1 MTNLDHLKNV
11 PIFADLSSSDLEK
24 ISNKMILRNYNKGQV
39 ILLEESKGETFFVIK
54 TGEVK
59 VTKLSDD
66 GREVI
71 LAILGESEFF
81 GEMSLLD
88 GEGRSANIVANED
101 STALTLSRNDFLS
114 CLESYPKIAI
124 SLLEELAVRLRK
136 SDKHIES
143 LSLSDSEHR
152 IGITI
157 ARLAEEIGTIK
168 KGVVSIKKLPF
179 QQDIANMAGTSR
191 ETVSR
196 TIKLFED
203 KKILTRNGRALTI
216 FDFNSFKKV
225 FFLNLLRMSKKFVDQ
240 IRSNN
245 QIAISKAITSIESGD
260 IFNKSFLDEIYK
272 YSTSSLRIGIT
283 GPPGAGKSTLTD
295 KLIDKFLQSN
305 KSVGVIAVD
314 PTSPFTGGALLG
326 DRVRM
331 NNYLWNDDV
340 FIRSLGARGE
350 LGGLSKKTQ
359 EIGDI
364 LAASGK
370 DIIIYETV
378 GVGQGEHDIIKQVD
392 IVIVVLVPESGD
404 EIQLMKAGI
413 IEIGDIF
420 VINKS
425 DRQGSNKLAQS
436 LKNILHS
443 TFSKKKLEPEVFL
456 TSADR
461 GDGIDS
467 LYKGIDDVNDV
478 FVNNGTLT
486 DKRNNRLKNRVFQ
499 IVKDQ
504 LLGEFWTSKKINRLN
519 KSIKNINNTNDSP
532 SKIAKMMIDE
542 KK

>member
-24 ISNKMILRNYNKGQV
+24 ISKKMILRNYNKGQV

-216 FDFNSFKKV
+216 FDFNSFKK
-225 FFLNLLRMSKKFVDQ
+225 
-240 IRSNN
+240 
-245 QIAISKAITSIESGD
+245 
-260 IFNKSFLDEIYK
+260 SF
-272 YSTSSLRIGIT
+272 S
-283 GPPGAGKSTLTD
+283 
-295 KLIDKFLQSN
+295 
-305 KSVGVIAVD
+305 
-314 PTSPFTGGALLG
+314 
-326 DRVRM
+326 
-331 NNYLWNDDV
+331 
-340 FIRSLGARGE
+340 
-350 LGGLSKKTQ
+350 
-359 EIGDI
+359 
-364 LAASGK
+364 
-370 DIIIYETV
+370 
-378 GVGQGEHDIIKQVD
+378 
-392 IVIVVLVPESGD
+392 
-404 EIQLMKAGI
+404 
-413 IEIGDIF
+413 
-420 VINKS
+420 
-425 DRQGSNKLAQS
+425 
-436 LKNILHS
+436 
-443 TFSKKKLEPEVFL
+443 
-456 TSADR
+456 
-461 GDGIDS
+461 
-467 LYKGIDDVNDV
+467 
-478 FVNNGTLT
+478 
-486 DKRNNRLKNRVFQ
+486 
-499 IVKDQ
+499 
-504 LLGEFWTSKKINRLN
+504 
-519 KSIKNINNTNDSP
+519 
-532 SKIAKMMIDE
+532 
-542 KK
+542 

>member
-196 TIKLFED
+196 IFTNVILLKLSRSEASQ
-203 KKILTRNGRALTI
+203 TV
-216 FDFNSFKKV
+216 S
-225 FFLNLLRMSKKFVDQ
+225 NLGSSK
-240 IRSNN
+240 
-245 QIAISKAITSIESGD
+245 G
-260 IFNKSFLDEIYK
+260 
-272 YSTSSLRIGIT
+272 
-283 GPPGAGKSTLTD
+283 
-295 KLIDKFLQSN
+295 
-305 KSVGVIAVD
+305 
-314 PTSPFTGGALLG
+314 
-326 DRVRM
+326 
-331 NNYLWNDDV
+331 
-340 FIRSLGARGE
+340 
-350 LGGLSKKTQ
+350 
-359 EIGDI
+359 
-364 LAASGK
+364 
-370 DIIIYETV
+370 
-378 GVGQGEHDIIKQVD
+378 
-392 IVIVVLVPESGD
+392 
-404 EIQLMKAGI
+404 
-413 IEIGDIF
+413 
-420 VINKS
+420 
-425 DRQGSNKLAQS
+425 
-436 LKNILHS
+436 
-443 TFSKKKLEPEVFL
+443 
-456 TSADR
+456 
-461 GDGIDS
+461 
-467 LYKGIDDVNDV
+467 
-478 FVNNGTLT
+478 
-486 DKRNNRLKNRVFQ
+486 
-499 IVKDQ
+499 
-504 LLGEFWTSKKINRLN
+504 
-519 KSIKNINNTNDSP
+519 
-532 SKIAKMMIDE
+532 
-542 KK
+542 

>member
-39 ILLEESKGETFFVIK
+39 ILLEESKGETFFVIN

-71 LAILGESEFF
+71 LAILGESDFF

-216 FDFNSFKKV
+216 FDFNSFKK
-225 FFLNLLRMSKKFVDQ
+225 
-240 IRSNN
+240 
-245 QIAISKAITSIESGD
+245 
-260 IFNKSFLDEIYK
+260 SF
-272 YSTSSLRIGIT
+272 S
-283 GPPGAGKSTLTD
+283 
-295 KLIDKFLQSN
+295 
-305 KSVGVIAVD
+305 
-314 PTSPFTGGALLG
+314 
-326 DRVRM
+326 
-331 NNYLWNDDV
+331 
-340 FIRSLGARGE
+340 
-350 LGGLSKKTQ
+350 
-359 EIGDI
+359 
-364 LAASGK
+364 
-370 DIIIYETV
+370 
-378 GVGQGEHDIIKQVD
+378 
-392 IVIVVLVPESGD
+392 
-404 EIQLMKAGI
+404 
-413 IEIGDIF
+413 
-420 VINKS
+420 
-425 DRQGSNKLAQS
+425 
-436 LKNILHS
+436 
-443 TFSKKKLEPEVFL
+443 
-456 TSADR
+456 
-461 GDGIDS
+461 
-467 LYKGIDDVNDV
+467 
-478 FVNNGTLT
+478 
-486 DKRNNRLKNRVFQ
+486 
-499 IVKDQ
+499 
-504 LLGEFWTSKKINRLN
+504 
-519 KSIKNINNTNDSP
+519 
-532 SKIAKMMIDE
+532 
-542 KK
+542 